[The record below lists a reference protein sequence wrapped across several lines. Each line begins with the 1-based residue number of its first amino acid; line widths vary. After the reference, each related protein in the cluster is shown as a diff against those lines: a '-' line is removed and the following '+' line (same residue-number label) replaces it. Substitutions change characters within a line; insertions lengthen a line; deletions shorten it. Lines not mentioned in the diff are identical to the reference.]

1 MGVLIRQIFD
11 QAPETPPKRLFPIVQ
26 VKRDSTVLNTVPEF
40 SINKS
45 EENIGDS
52 FNISFMGQDEFEYL
66 HPLNSLS
73 EYCIIT
79 GYNQEG
85 TPLTKIQVIGICKTR
100 GQKLIWN
107 NLSSKGEFI
116 TGVRRLIAP
125 YAQKINVDVY
135 LENRS
140 ARQSWKEGDDIEN
153 QVAIT
158 SASQLIEL
166 ILQGTGITFTYAAY
180 DYKITN
186 YQREGYPIEII
197 KDIVDFI
204 GGYMVYDHV
213 NNRLEIKDKNFFKG
227 DNNYDFFYAD
237 NGDITELSYD
247 TASGNIYNAVMIKG
261 ILPDDNPEYKDF
273 YDKDAQTADKDKT
286 SESSYTGGL
295 DTDDQ
300 EYLIDTIQGTKK
312 APEDPYRDEVPTE
325 LIEEKFY
332 NTMLNFDIDS
342 SSIKVDGGSWNVT
355 DKKYAGAEFLG
366 YGSFVSSSDV
376 LVTDVNADRN
386 TDSTSSNR
394 TPLAAG
400 EGLVGF
406 PWCYEE
412 NKDGEGGS
420 EYALQE
426 NVYRNMSLKGT
437 VKEEINKTAIT
448 GAAVSLDFALTGNIW
463 QYWKNSGSNFVVLF
477 YMPAD
482 TVGAILGEGWE
493 DVTAD
498 YDTLEAP
505 ANFPKSAISG
515 RLNSENIEEGVF
527 IFTEIPIS
535 QYTVTVNA
543 TGYDEGELDVDV
555 DPASFDFLKS
565 GNKNE
570 DKNSKYKLLDTPYYV
585 VVYGKKAPP
594 IVGGPPAT
602 ATNTDTEEK
611 EDDTY
616 KEDAKVDDTTT
627 PKNISIDLRCTRGI
641 NLAGG
646 RLIYAPPITDSRI
659 TSREIAIK
667 AGSAVLLQSLL
678 DMEVVKLQL
687 PHNPWLEVGHT
698 IAVQSY
704 VKEWTE
710 TDMPLLLVKDIQ
722 PSYSVSENGEEG
734 IWDVVTGVIKL

>member
-1 MGVLIRQIFD
+1 MGVLIRQIYD

-26 VKRDSTVLNTVPEF
+26 VTRNSTVLNTVPEF
-40 SINKS
+40 GISKS

-52 FNISFMGQDEFEYL
+52 FNISFIGQDEFEYL
-66 HPLNSLS
+66 HPLTGLA

-79 GYNQEG
+79 GYNQSG
-85 TPLTKIQVIGICKTR
+85 TPLTKTQVIGICKTR

-107 NLSSKGEFI
+107 NLSSKGDFI
-116 TGVRRLIAP
+116 TGARKLIAP

-135 LENRS
+135 LENRT
-140 ARQSWKEGDDIEN
+140 ARQSWKEGDPIEN
-153 QVAIT
+153 QVSIT
-158 SASQLIEL
+158 SASQLIALVLE
-166 ILQGTGITFTYAAY
+166 GTGIDFVYSAY
-180 DYKITN
+180 DYKISN

-204 GGYMVYDHV
+204 GAYMVYDHE
-213 NNRLEIKDKNFFKG
+213 NERLEIKDKNFFKG
-227 DNNYDFFYAD
+227 DHYDFFYAD
-237 NGDITELSYD
+237 NGDIIELSYD
-247 TASGNIYNAVMIKG
+247 TNSGNLYNAVMIKG
-261 ILPDDNPEYKDF
+261 VVPDDNPEYKDF

-286 SESSYTGGL
+286 EEPSYTGGL
-295 DTDDQ
+295 DADDQ
-300 EYLIDTIQGTKK
+300 EYLVDTIQGTKP
-312 APEDPYRDEVPTE
+312 APEDPYRDEAPTE

-332 NTMLNFDIDS
+332 NTMLNFDIDPA
-342 SSIKVDGGSWNVT
+342 SIRVEGGSWNSES
-355 DKKYAGAEFLG
+355 KKYEGAEALG
-366 YGSFVSSSDV
+366 YGSFVSSSSV
-376 LVTDVNADRN
+376 LVTDVNAER
-386 TDSTSSNR
+386 STSSSSNQVS
-394 TPLAAG
+394 LSSG

-406 PWCYEE
+406 PWCYQE
-412 NKDGEGGS
+412 NTDGEAGS
-420 EYALQE
+420 EYAQQE

-448 GAAVSLDFALTGNIW
+448 GAAVSLDFALENNVW

-482 TVGAILGEGWE
+482 TVGAILGAGWE

-505 ANFPKSAISG
+505 ADFPKSAISG

-527 IFTEIPIS
+527 IFTEVPIS

-543 TGYDEGELDVDV
+543 TGYDEGELDVEI
-555 DPASFDFLKS
+555 DPTSFDFIKNN
-565 GNKNE
+565 NKNE

-585 VVYGKKAPP
+585 VIYGKKAAP

-602 ATNTDTEEK
+602 AENTDTGEE

-616 KEDAKVDDTTT
+616 KDDAKVDDTTT
-627 PKNISIDLRCTRGI
+627 AKNISIDLRSTRGI
-641 NLAGG
+641 ALAGG
-646 RLIYAPPITDSRI
+646 KLIYASPITDSRI

-678 DMEVVKLQL
+678 DMESVKLQL

-704 VKEWTE
+704 VKGWTGNNI
-710 TDMPLLLVKDIQ
+710 PLLLVKDIQ
-722 PSYSVSENGEEG
+722 PSYYVSENGEEG
-734 IWDVVTGVIKL
+734 IYDVVTGAIKL